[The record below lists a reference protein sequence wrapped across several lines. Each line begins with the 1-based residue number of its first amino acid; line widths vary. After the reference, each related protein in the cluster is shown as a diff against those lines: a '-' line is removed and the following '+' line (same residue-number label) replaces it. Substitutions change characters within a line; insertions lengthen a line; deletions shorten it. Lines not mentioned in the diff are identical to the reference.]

1 MRVKGNVSPNVLD
14 IESYRPMPG
23 YVEARLR
30 ENINEVTVVDEMTEQ
45 EIKMFEYDEYTFIVR
60 EREGLREDIET
71 NMADWLATGRALEVN
86 ENASVVQDMRTEIA
100 NTITPAAL
108 DAAYREGVNSI

>member
-14 IESYRPMPG
+14 IESYRPIPG

-45 EIKMFEYDEYTFIVR
+45 EIKMFEYDEYTFVIR
-60 EREGLREDIET
+60 EREGLREDIEE
-71 NMADWLATGRALEVN
+71 NMADWLVTGRTLEVN
-86 ENASVVQDMRTEIA
+86 EGASIIQDMK
-100 NTITPAAL
+100 AAL
-108 DAAYREGVNSI
+108 EIMGVNE

>member
-45 EIKMFEYDEYTFIVR
+45 EIKMFEYDEYTFIIR
-60 EREGLREDIET
+60 EREGLRADIEA
-71 NMADWLATGRALEVN
+71 NMADWLVTGRTLEVN
-86 ENASVVQDMRTEIA
+86 EGASIIQDMK
-100 NTITPAAL
+100 AAL
-108 DAAYREGVNSI
+108 EIMGVNE

>member
-14 IESYRPMPG
+14 IERYRLIPG

-45 EIKMFEYDEYTFIVR
+45 EISMFEYDEYTFVIR
-60 EREGLREDIET
+60 EREGLREDIES
-71 NMADWLATGRALEVN
+71 NMADWLATGRTLEVN
-86 ENASVVQDMRTEIA
+86 QNASIVADQRRDINAYERTLSEIE
-100 NTITPAAL
+100 AAL
-108 DAAYREGVNSI
+108 GVSG